1 MFLPFECSAVIFVVV
16 AVKFAND
23 DKSRVACCS
32 YDGTISVMQVI
43 PTPATVI
50 CVLRD
55 HTSAVTGQAKSVR
68 MLNYVC
74 ITHDGACFRGQ
85 TTLVYHKII

>member
-1 MFLPFECSAVIFVVV
+1 MYIVTVVV

-50 CVLRD
+50 CVLKD
-55 HTSAVTGQAKSVR
+55 HSSAVTGR
-68 MLNYVC
+68 FG
-74 ITHDGACFRGQ
+74 IF
-85 TTLVYHKII
+85 IIL

>member
-1 MFLPFECSAVIFVVV
+1 MGYSLRAAYVVLSAV

-43 PTPATVI
+43 PTPSTVI
-50 CVLRD
+50 CVLKD
-55 HTSAVTGQAKSVR
+55 HTSAVTG
-68 MLNYVC
+68 
-74 ITHDGACFRGQ
+74 
-85 TTLVYHKII
+85 